1 MEDRDM
7 SDFFDIK
14 RFGKFLTYELNNAK
28 ASCGLSI
35 LVMGLLPAILFTFFE
50 IFSFIFTRHFQPLD
64 MEVKKIC
71 FTFCILIL
79 VMSIPA
85 KMYGKLTERR
95 KGSDWLM
102 IPASTFEKFL
112 SMVLVMCVVIP
123 VSFFALSGCCDWL
136 LSVVF
141 PEHYGASQTLN
152 SISILSRFG
161 AFGSDSTALFEP
173 SLAGVI
179 WMLLGSMW
187 VNILAFTLGAI
198 CFKRGKAGKTIL
210 CYFALSILLSVIL
223 VTFFGHG
230 GSFDSEDFEDLM
242 SGMTAQKAQNFIN
255 FVINSSFFV
264 MLGGLLAAIYF
275 RIKTIKH

>member
-1 MEDRDM
+1 M
-7 SDFFDIK
+7 SDFFDLK
-14 RFGKFLTYELNNAK
+14 RFGKFMTYELNNAK

-50 IFSFIFTRHFQPLD
+50 IFCFIFTRHFQPLD

-71 FTFCILIL
+71 FSFCILIL

-85 KMYGKLTERR
+85 KMYGRLTERR

-136 LSVVF
+136 LSVMF
-141 PEHYGASQTLN
+141 PEHYGASQTLELFRR
-152 SISILSRFG
+152 ISL
-161 AFGSDSTALFEP
+161 FGSFGNDSTGLIEP

-210 CYFALSILLSVIL
+210 CYFALSILLSTIL

-230 GSFDSEDFEDLM
+230 GSFDSDDFDNLI
-242 SGMTAQKAQNFIN
+242 SNMTAQKAQHIFN
-255 FVINSSFFV
+255 FVINSAFFV
-264 MLGGLLAAIYF
+264 MLGGLLTAIYF

>member
-1 MEDRDM
+1 MNEI
-7 SDFFDIK
+7 FDIR
-14 RFGKFLTYELNNAK
+14 RFGKFLSYELNNAK

-35 LVMGLLPAILFTFFE
+35 LIMGLLPAILFSFFE
-50 IFSFIFTRHFQPLD
+50 IFSFIFTKHFQPLD
-64 MEVKKIC
+64 MEEKKFC
-71 FTFCILIL
+71 FTLCILIL
-79 VMSIPA
+79 AMSIPA
-85 KMYGKLTERR
+85 KMYGMLTEKK

-112 SMVLVMCVVIP
+112 SMVLIMCIVIP
-123 VSFFALSGCCDWL
+123 VSFFVLSGCCDWL

-141 PEHYGASQTLN
+141 PGYYGDSQTLN
-152 SISILSRFG
+152 SLDALSHFG
-161 AFGSDSTALFEP
+161 AFGNDSMGLIEP

-179 WMLLGSMW
+179 WMLVGSLW

-210 CYFALSILLSVIL
+210 CYFALSILLSTIL

-230 GSFDSEDFEDLM
+230 GSIDSDDFEFFL
-242 SGMTAQKAQNFIN
+242 SNMTAQKAQNLIN
-255 FVINSSFFV
+255 FVINSLYFV
-264 MLGGLLAAIYF
+264 LLGGLLAAIYF

>member
-1 MEDRDM
+1 M
-7 SDFFDIK
+7 SNIFDIK

-35 LVMGLLPAILFTFFE
+35 LVMCLLPAILFTFFE
-50 IFSFIFTRHFQPLD
+50 IFSFIFTRQFQPLN

-85 KMYGKLTERR
+85 KMYGMLTEKK

-112 SMVLVMCVVIP
+112 SMVLIMCVVLP
-123 VSFFALSGCCDWL
+123 VCFLALSGCCDWL

-141 PEHYGASQTLN
+141 PEHYGASQTLEFFRRM
-152 SISILSRFG
+152 SLFG
-161 AFGSDSTALFEP
+161 DFGNDSMGLIEP
-173 SLAGVI
+173 SMGGVI
-179 WMLLGSMW
+179 WILFGSLCA
-187 VNILAFTLGAI
+187 NILAFTLGAI

-210 CYFALSILLSVIL
+210 CYFALSILLSTIL
-223 VTFFGHG
+223 VIFFGHG
-230 GSFDSEDFEDLM
+230 GSFDSDDFEKLM
-242 SGMTAQKAQNFIN
+242 SGMTAQKAQHLIN
-255 FVINSSFFV
+255 FVINSAFFV
-264 MLGGLLAAIYF
+264 ILGGLLTAIYF

>member
-1 MEDRDM
+1 M

-35 LVMGLLPAILFTFFE
+35 LVMGLLPAIIFTFFE
-50 IFSFIFTRHFQPLD
+50 IFSFIFNRHLQPLD
-64 MEVKKIC
+64 IELKKIC

-85 KMYGKLTERR
+85 KMYGRLTERR

-112 SMVLVMCVVIP
+112 SMVVIVCVAIP
-123 VSFFALSGCCDWL
+123 LSFFVLSGCSDWL

-141 PEHYGASQTLN
+141 PRYYGDSQTLN
-152 SISILSRFG
+152 SINALSRFG
-161 AFGSDSTALFEP
+161 AYGNNSTGLIEP

-179 WMLLGSMW
+179 WMLLGSLW
-187 VNILAFTLGAI
+187 ANILAFTLGAI
-198 CFKRGKAGKTIL
+198 CFKKGKGGKTIL
-210 CYFALSILLSVIL
+210 CYFALSILLSTIL

-230 GSFDSEDFEDLM
+230 GSFDSDDFENLVTN
-242 SGMTAQKAQNFIN
+242 MTAQKAQNLIN
-255 FVINSSFFV
+255 FVINSAFFV
-264 MLGGLLAAIYF
+264 MLGGLLTAIYI
-275 RIKTIKH
+275 RVKTIRH